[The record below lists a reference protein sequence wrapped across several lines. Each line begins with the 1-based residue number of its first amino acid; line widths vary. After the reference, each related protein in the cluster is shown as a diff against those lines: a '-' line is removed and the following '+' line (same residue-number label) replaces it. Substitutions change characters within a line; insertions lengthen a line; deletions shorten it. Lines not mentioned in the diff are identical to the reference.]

1 MIHDATGTGD
11 ICQRCGEVNVS
22 TRFFRNGIWYCGNC
36 LPRDDEIADLRARLV
51 ECERKRDEALFEMAA
66 ALDQSERQV
75 KALDALERERDEAM
89 REIEIAVLAKHTMSV
104 VLAQTQAENRRMYE
118 MLRSYDPVMLEGS
131 TQHIPLT
138 VSEVERVKRLE
149 KALSDLYG
157 ISDHIRMVYDLRLGD
172 GRRLA
177 DACDVALVAIK
188 GGE

>member
-36 LPRDDEIADLRARLV
+36 LP
-51 ECERKRDEALFEMAA
+51 RDEALFEMAA